1 MRIFRVNRPVLPV
14 ITKIKMASVMLAMI
28 TVSPT
33 RSWDH
38 FTCFSLGTF

>member
-1 MRIFRVNRPVLPV
+1 VIFRVKRPVVPV
-14 ITKIKMASVMLAMI
+14 MTKIRAASVTQAKI

-33 RSWDH
+33 RNCDH